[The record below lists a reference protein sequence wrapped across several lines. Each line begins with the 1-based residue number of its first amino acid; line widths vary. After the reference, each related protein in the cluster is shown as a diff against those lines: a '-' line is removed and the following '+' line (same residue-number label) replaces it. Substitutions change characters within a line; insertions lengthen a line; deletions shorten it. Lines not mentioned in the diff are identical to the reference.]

1 MKNIKYYTLNIPD
14 NFHIKPT
21 KTTAP
26 LLTAY
31 GCVLVERY
39 IARKY
44 VYSAVNIATKRSEI
58 INRRSSPL
66 TTSGIDVMVEK
77 MRNTKVA
84 GAGHY
89 EAERKV
95 EERLTLK
102 NCQDMISYI
111 FNKVLPQHGFKV
123 RDGQISLANHILEA
137 INKRYVSLAEAE
149 VGTGKTLAYLIPAIL
164 AKRGKLN
171 YYMNSGSYPGAP
183 YIEMTRMPI
192 IIATSSIALQK
203 AIITDYI
210 PQLSDILIKHG
221 IIKKPLVVALRKG
234 RNNYVCLKNLK
245 AHINFEHDYKIK
257 SFLKGLLRT
266 NAPIDIAEID
276 GINEYMKRRITV
288 TGRCNKDCL
297 HSSTCRYM
305 KFRKYVQSPEID
317 IHVCNHNYLLADI
330 IHRSE
335 GIQPLIPN
343 YQSLIIDEAHKLLS
357 AARTM
362 YGVKMSFS
370 SLLQNA
376 NLALSLKFE
385 IESKQK
391 SIHKVTRKL
400 IKESTRLY
408 NRLYNL
414 ASSKDADYEAT
425 RYKAVFDDENIRH
438 IRNIKNI
445 SLDLYNSISLAEHR
459 GHGIGRR
466 EYLLYELEQ
475 IIKQTNVFMHSD
487 NHICW
492 LEVESDKELYLCAT
506 PKDIDFKLY
515 SDLWSKSIP
524 IILTSGTLSAAGDF
538 ARLKQSL
545 GINNLSKY
553 QISETSK
560 PSPFD
565 YYNNSMLYISEN
577 MPYPDQS
584 NRDYILATADE
595 IEKLVY
601 ASHGHAAVLFT
612 SYKMM
617 DMVWEILKKREIP
630 FPIFRLDKGGVRA
643 IEKFKHSGNGILFA
657 AGALWEGI
665 DIPGDILSML
675 IIVKLPFQTPDP
687 ISEYELSLCRDF
699 DDYLKSI
706 LMPDM
711 FIKLKQGYGRPIR
724 LETDTA
730 VIAILDCRV
739 SEYGIY
745 RTFVINGLPKSY
757 ITSNIDDVAGFYFA
771 VKPENYFIQNEAIR
785 LCSNLG
791 QSFS

>member
-1 MKNIKYYTLNIPD
+1 MKNAKNYTLNIPD
-14 NFHIKPT
+14 NFHIKST

-39 IARKY
+39 IAKKY
-44 VYSAVNIATKRSEI
+44 VYSAVNIKTKRSEI
-58 INRRSSPL
+58 INRRSTPL
-66 TTSGIDVMVEK
+66 TTSGIDTMVEK
-77 MRNTKVA
+77 MRNAKVA

-102 NCQDMISYI
+102 SCRDMITYI
-111 FNKVLPQHGFKV
+111 FNKVLPQHGFKI
-123 RDGQISLANHILEA
+123 RDGQISLANHILDA
-137 INKRYVSLAEAE
+137 INKRHVSLAEAE

-171 YYMNSGSYPGAP
+171 YYMNSGSYPSAS

-192 IIATSSIALQK
+192 VVATSSIALQK

-221 IIKKPLVVALRKG
+221 IIKKPLIVALRKG
-234 RNNYVCLKNLK
+234 RNNYVCKKNLK
-245 AHINFEHDYKIK
+245 AHITFERDPKTK
-257 SFLKGLLRT
+257 SFLKGLLKP

-276 GINEYMKRRITV
+276 GINEYMKRRIAV
-288 TGRCNKDCL
+288 TGRCNKNCP
-297 HSSTCRYM
+297 HSSTCKYM
-305 KFRKYVQSPEID
+305 KFKKYVQSPEID

-330 IHRSE
+330 IHRAE
-335 GIQPLIPN
+335 VIQPLIPN
-343 YQSLIIDEAHKLLS
+343 YQSLIIDEAHKFLS
-357 AARTM
+357 AARSM
-362 YGVKMSFS
+362 YGVEMSYS
-370 SLLQNA
+370 SLLLNTD
-376 NLALSLKFE
+376 LALSLKFE
-385 IESKQK
+385 IEPEQK
-391 SIHKVTRKL
+391 AIHKAARKL
-400 IKESTRLY
+400 AKESTRLFY
-408 NRLYNL
+408 RLNNL
-414 ASSKDADYEAT
+414 AHSKDVDEDAT
-425 RYKAVFDDENIRH
+425 RFKAEFDDENMRH
-438 IRNIKNI
+438 IRNIQNI
-445 SLDLYNSISLAEHR
+445 SIDLYNSINIAEHR
-459 GHGIGRR
+459 GHGAGRR
-466 EYLLYELEQ
+466 EYLLYELKQ
-475 IIKQTNVFMHSD
+475 VIKQTGVFMHSE
-487 NHICW
+487 NQICW
-492 LEVESDKELYLCAT
+492 LETENDKEYRLCAT
-506 PKDIDFKLY
+506 PKDIDKKLH
-515 SDLWSKSIP
+515 SDLWSKDIP

-538 ARLKQSL
+538 SRIKQSL
-545 GINNLSKY
+545 GISYLSKH
-553 QISETSK
+553 QIIETSK

-617 DMVWEILKKREIP
+617 DMVWEILEKRNVP
-630 FPIFRLDKGGVRA
+630 FPMFRLDKGGVRA
-643 IEKFKHSGNGILFA
+643 IEKFKQSGNGILFA

-675 IIVKLPFQTPDP
+675 IIVKLPFQAPDP
-687 ISEYELSLCRDF
+687 ISEYELSLCRNF
-699 DDYLKSI
+699 DEYLKNI

-711 FIKLKQGYGRPIR
+711 FIKFKQGYGRPIR

-730 VIAILDCRV
+730 VIAVLDCRV
-739 SEYGIY
+739 GVYGVY
-745 RTFVINGLPKSY
+745 RTFVVNGLPKSY
-757 ITSNIDDVAGFYFA
+757 ITSSLDEVAGFYFT
-771 VKPENYFIQNEAIR
+771 VKSDDYFIQNEAIR

-791 QSFS
+791 